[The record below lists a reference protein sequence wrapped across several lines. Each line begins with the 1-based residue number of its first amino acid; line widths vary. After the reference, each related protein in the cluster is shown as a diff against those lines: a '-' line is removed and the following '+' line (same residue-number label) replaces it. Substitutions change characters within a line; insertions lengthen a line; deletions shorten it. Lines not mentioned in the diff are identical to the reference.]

1 MPADFLPQR
10 KGFRPGFAV
19 RLARRQNL
27 HRRLLLMSAITPET
41 FSCETARLSL
51 RPLAAG
57 DEALFI
63 GLYTDQETMRHIG
76 RPLSLEQAARAFP
89 AIMAGMRRH
98 PPSCIY
104 LAMLDKGAR
113 QPLGICG
120 LPRFDAAAIRL
131 EVGLVLIRPARS
143 RGLAREGLAALV
155 DRVFTV
161 AAANEVGA
169 QFSRDNPAARR
180 LVAAV
185 GFKVSDELPAGRPS
199 SPECRWSVQRS
210 CWPGIKPFQPL
221 G

>member
-1 MPADFLPQR
+1 LPADFLLQR
-10 KGFRPGFAV
+10 KVFRPGFAV
-19 RLARRQNL
+19 DLAEWQDLL
-27 HRRLLLMSAITPET
+27 HCLPLMSVITPET

-57 DEALFI
+57 DEALFL

-76 RPLSLEQAARAFP
+76 RPLSPGQAARVFR
-89 AIMAGMRRH
+89 AIMAEMQRN

-104 LAMLDKGAR
+104 LAMFDR
-113 QPLGICG
+113 VSHQPLGICG

-131 EVGLVLIRPARS
+131 EVGLVLIEPARS

-161 AAANEVGA
+161 AAADEVGA

-185 GFKVSDELPAGRPS
+185 GFKVSDELLAGWPP
-199 SPECRWSVQRS
+199 SPECRWSVLRS
-210 CWPGIKPFQPL
+210 YWSGIKPFQPL